1 MLKNRLTQLACL
13 ITLLFINSNAKAQA
27 PSFDPEFNTT
37 YLKYGNGIGPDA
49 EVRVILPLPD
59 GRFAI
64 GGWFAY
70 YNGKEVQRI
79 AIIKP
84 DGEYDNSFNAGR
96 GFNGV
101 VQCMAQQSDGRILV
115 GGDFT
120 QFNNQS
126 AQRLVRLNSNGQRDN
141 TFNASLNGIV
151 RGLAVQPDGK
161 ILVAGWF
168 TQVNGQSI
176 NYLVRLKSNGDV
188 DSTFTTNIIN
198 NYINAMQLMANGNI
212 YIGGGFDTIA
222 GSRYARLA
230 RLNNNGQPDTLFN
243 TANASNGDVINL
255 LVQPDGKILIG
266 GWFTFYGQ
274 QQRNKIAR
282 VNTNGLLDE
291 TFTVGSGANN
301 DVTSFAIQPDGK
313 IIIGG
318 FFTNYNGSE
327 RANIA
332 RLNTNGSIDNSFI
345 IGAGFTSGI
354 LNYVV
359 RISAFAINNFGQIY
373 VGGDFVRYNGFNKSC
388 LLRLNANGSFDGEF
402 NPYNATDGNVHKM
415 VAVNDGYIIGG
426 NFTAYNNRYQKGNM
440 MKIFNNGLPDDN
452 FSPIFNGVVN
462 DFVVESSGYITAVG
476 NFTAVNNANAAGMVR
491 ITPNGAYDSSFIGW
505 LGFNANATINA
516 VKLIN
521 GKYLVGGSFSS
532 YKGTPVSNIVL
543 IDYNGNIDASFN
555 LSLNNAVHAI
565 LVQPDGK
572 IIIGG
577 SFSAGIIRLNNNFTL
592 DNTFNVGSGFN
603 NAVYA
608 LGLDTSNKLLIG
620 GIFTSYNGISCG
632 RVARLLN
639 NGVYDTLFNV
649 GIGANN
655 AVLSIASQTDGKIII
670 AGSFTQFNGIF
681 ANRIIRL
688 QNDGSYDF
696 LFLSGGGANAPIRQI
711 LFEPT
716 GKIIAAGNFSY
727 LAGHYIG
734 GIGRMIN
741 DRIITTGNFSGSI
754 CSGSK
759 IMVSYQATGTYFLQN
774 KFIAQLSDAN
784 GNFSNPINI
793 GEGVTAGNASLLA
806 DIPQSLP
813 AGTNYRIRVIST
825 APLIVGSNNGNP
837 LTFDFCPSI
846 AITNTINT
854 TYCQGQSLS
863 VSFQALGTY
872 NANNVFKVQLSD
884 STGNFSNPTDL
895 GAFSGGTTGNIQT
908 NIPLS
913 LAPGSG
919 YRIRIVSTSPQVNS
933 FNNGFDIVI
942 KATPSA
948 VLAAVSKNI
957 FCLGDSA
964 EILVNTTGTIERY
977 DWLYNNNFLNVNQS
991 LPFLYAKFAGNYM
1004 VRVVDINGCTAN
1016 SNGVDINTFQ
1026 NNLAQVAVNRNAAC
1040 LFGNSFT
1047 FTDLTQAPN
1056 KASRQWQIQQLNFT
1070 DSIVTRQFLAP
1081 GNYTARL
1088 IIRYTDGC
1096 MDTATQRVTVHPQT
1110 NIKIS
1115 INNATQCLNNNEF
1128 VFTDSSTLQSG
1139 FYFRQWDFGNN
1150 EIYSTPLVN
1159 KKYGLIGAYQVKLRT
1174 VTDFGCIDS
1183 GLAMVSIN
1191 PNPIA
1196 RFGYK
1201 AIIPCLENNYFQF
1214 FDSSVI
1220 QNGNIDYVQWL
1231 IPGYPPSL
1239 APNPGVSLPS
1249 EGLNKITLVAV
1260 SKLGCTDT
1268 AVKLVNVLP
1277 NPAKPYIVYE
1287 KGELVSAP
1295 GKWYQWLLNGVVI
1308 ADSNRQSLVP
1318 NVAGSYQVRVFNDQN
1333 CSRLSDPFV
1342 ITNVGLAQFSGITEE
1357 ILLYP
1362 NPAKQII
1369 YIKCNL
1375 QAKIIITDATGK
1387 QVAAFSCNNGL
1398 VEHNISH
1405 LAAGIYVVEIE
1416 TIKNKIAR
1424 KLIIEE

>member
-13 ITLLFINSNAKAQA
+13 LTLLFINSNLKAQA
-27 PSFDPEFNTT
+27 PSFDPDFNNTN
-37 YLKYGNGIGPDA
+37 LKYGNGIGPDA
-49 EVRVILPLPD
+49 EVRAILPLPD
-59 GRFAI
+59 GRFVI

-84 DGEYDNSFNAGR
+84 DGEYDNTFNAGR

-101 VQCMAQQSDGRILV
+101 VQCLARQSDGSILA

-120 QFNNQS
+120 QFNNQP
-126 AQRLVRLNSNGQRDN
+126 AQRLVRLNGNGQRDN
-141 TFNASLNGIV
+141 TFIASFNGIV

-168 TQVNGQSI
+168 TQVNGQPI
-176 NYLVRLKSNGDV
+176 NYLARLKSNGEV
-188 DSTFTTNIIN
+188 DSSFTTNIID

-222 GSRYARLA
+222 GARYAHLA

-243 TANASNGDVINL
+243 TSNASNGDVINL
-255 LVQPDGKILIG
+255 LVQADGKILIG
-266 GWFTFYGQ
+266 GWFNFYAQ
-274 QQRNKIAR
+274 QQRSKIAR
-282 VNTNGLLDE
+282 VNFDGSLDE
-291 TFTVGSGANN
+291 TFVVGSGASN
-301 DVTSFAIQPDGK
+301 DVTSFALQPDGK
-313 IIIGG
+313 ILIGG
-318 FFTNYNGSE
+318 FFNNYNGAA
-327 RANIA
+327 RDNIA
-332 RLNTNGSIDNSFI
+332 RLNTNGSIDNSFN

-359 RISAFAINNFGQIY
+359 RVSAFAVNSFGQIY
-373 VGGDFVRYNGFNKSC
+373 VGGDFIKYNGFNKSC

-402 NPYNATDGNVHKM
+402 NPYNATDGNVHKI
-415 VAVNDGYIIGG
+415 VAVNGGYIIGG
-426 NFTAYNNRYQKGNM
+426 NFSAYNNRYQKGNM
-440 MKIFNNGLPDDN
+440 LKLFENGLPDDN

-462 DFVVESSGYITAVG
+462 DFVVEPNGYLTAVG

-491 ITPNGAYDSSFIGW
+491 VTPNGAYDSSFAGW
-505 LGFNANATINA
+505 LGFNANATINCI
-516 VKLIN
+516 KLVN

-532 YKGTPVSNIVL
+532 YKGIPVSNIVL
-543 IDYNGNIDASFN
+543 IDYNGNLDATFTV
-555 LSLNNAVHAI
+555 SLNNAVHAI

-572 IIIGG
+572 IVIGG
-577 SFSAGIIRLNNNFTL
+577 SFSGGIIRLNNNFTI
-592 DNTFNVGSGFN
+592 DNSFNIGSGFN

-608 LGLDTSNKLLIG
+608 LGLDTANNLLTG
-620 GIFTSYNGISCG
+620 GIFTSYNGIFCG
-632 RVARLLN
+632 RAARLLTT
-639 NGVYDTLFNV
+639 GVYDTLFNI
-649 GIGANN
+649 GTGANN
-655 AVLSIASQTDGKIII
+655 AVLSIASQTDGKILL
-670 AGSFTQFNGIF
+670 AGAFTQVNGIF

-688 QNDGSYDF
+688 QNDGTYDF
-696 LFLSGGGANAPIRQI
+696 LFMSGGGANAPIRQVM
-711 LFEPT
+711 FEPT
-716 GKIIAAGNFSY
+716 GKVMAAGNFSY
-727 LAGHYIG
+727 LAGQYIG

-754 CSGSK
+754 CAGSK
-759 IMVSYQATGTYFLQN
+759 IMVSYQASGAYFSQN
-774 KFIAQLSDAN
+774 KFVAQLSDAN
-784 GNFSNPINI
+784 GNFNNPINL
-793 GEGVTAGNASLLA
+793 GEGVTTGNASLMA
-806 DIPQSLP
+806 DIPQSMP
-813 AGTNYRIRVIST
+813 AGSNYRIRVIST
-825 APLIVGSNNGNP
+825 APAIVGSNNGNP

-854 TYCQGQSLS
+854 TYCQGQSLL

-872 NANNVFKVQLSD
+872 NVNNVFKVQLSD

-908 NIPLS
+908 NIPLTV
-913 LAPGSG
+913 AAGRA
-919 YRIRIVSTSPQVNS
+919 YRIRVASTSPQVNS

-942 KATPSA
+942 NATPTATLA
-948 VLAAVSKNI
+948 VVSRNT

-964 EILVNTTGTIERY
+964 EILVNTTGTIVRY
-977 DWLYNNNFLNVNQS
+977 DWLYNNNLLNINQS
-991 LPFLYAKFAGNYM
+991 LPNLFTKFAGTYM
-1004 VRVVDINGCTAN
+1004 VRAVDINGCTAN

-1026 NNLAQVAVNRNAAC
+1026 NNFAQVAVNRNAAC

-1047 FTDLTQAPN
+1047 FTDITDAPN
-1056 KASRQWQIQQLNFT
+1056 KASRQWQIQQINFS

-1081 GNYTARL
+1081 GRYTARL

-1096 MDTATQRVTVHPQT
+1096 MDTAAQQITVHPQT
-1110 NIKIS
+1110 NIQIS
-1115 INNATQCLNNNEF
+1115 INNPTQCVNNNAFEF
-1128 VFTDSSTLQSG
+1128 IDSSVLQSG

-1150 EIYSTPLVN
+1150 ETYSTPLVN
-1159 KKYGLIGAYQVKLRT
+1159 KKYGLIGSYQVKLRT
-1174 VTDFGCIDS
+1174 ITDFGCVDS

-1191 PNPIA
+1191 PNPTA
-1196 RFGYK
+1196 KFGYK
-1201 AIIPCLENNYFQF
+1201 AIVPCFENNYFQF

-1231 IPGYPPSL
+1231 IPSYAPSL

-1249 EGLNKITLVAV
+1249 EGLNKITLIAV

-1268 AVKLVNVLP
+1268 AVKQVNVLP

-1295 GKWYQWLLNGVVI
+1295 GRWYQWLLNGVVVS
-1308 ADSNRQSLVP
+1308 DSNRQALVP
-1318 NVAGSYQVRVFNDQN
+1318 TAAGSYQVRVFNDEN

-1342 ITNVGLAQFSGITEE
+1342 ITNVGLAQFNGLTEE

-1362 NPAKQII
+1362 NPAKQVIH
-1369 YIKCNL
+1369 IKCNL
-1375 QAKIIITDATGK
+1375 QAKIIITDVAGK
-1387 QVAAFSCNNGL
+1387 QVAVFSCNNGL

-1405 LAAGIYVVEIE
+1405 LAAGMYVVEIE
-1416 TIKNKIAR
+1416 TFKNKTAR
-1424 KLIIEE
+1424 RLIIE